1 MVASKGFSCLFL
13 HLLLLSFVFV
23 VANSQGLKVGFYR
36 KTCPNAEAIVEKVV
50 DQAMSV
56 APSLSGPLLRMHF
69 HDCFVRGCE
78 GSVLL
83 NSSTQQ
89 AEKDASPNL
98 SLRGYQVI
106 DRVKS
111 ALEKA
116 CPGVVSCSDILA
128 LVARDVVVAMKG
140 PSWKVET
147 GRRDGRVSNITE
159 ALTNLI
165 PPTANITQLKS
176 GFQQKGLSVK
186 DLVALSGGHTLGTSH
201 CSSFSSRL
209 YNFTE
214 FANHWLQLYRLDT
227 LGAEVKF
234 FWSEGH
240 VLKRRAALEK
250 SFDEARIQ
258 KRKLTAPN
266 LIVEKPYV
274 RILSFRMLSIIADP
288 HPQPSDFN
296 HKWNFLHLLKRGL
309 TCQAEVPVNWCPALG
324 TVLANEEVVDGVSE
338 RGGHPVIRK
347 PMRQWILQI
356 TAYAD
361 RLLEDLDDL
370 NRLESVKGM
379 QRKARDT
386 VTN

>member
-1 MVASKGFSCLFL
+1 MVASKGFYCLFL
-13 HLLLLSFVFV
+13 QLLLLSFVFD

-36 KTCPNAEAIVEKVV
+36 KTCPNAEAIVKKVV

-89 AEKDASPNL
+89 AEKDAFPNL

-176 GFQQKGLSVK
+176 GFQQRGLSVK
-186 DLVALSGGHTLGTSH
+186 DLVVLSGGHTLGTSH

-209 YNFTE
+209 YNFTGKGDTDPDLDPKYIAKLKNKCKQGD
-214 FANHWLQLYRLDT
+214 ANSLVEMDPGSFKTFDESYYT
-227 LGAEVKF
+227 LVG
-234 FWSEGH
+234 
-240 VLKRRAALEK
+240 KRRGLFVSDAALLDDSETK
-250 SFDEARIQ
+250 AYV
-258 KRKLTAPN
+258 KLQATTHGSTFF
-266 LIVEKPYV
+266 E
-274 RILSFRMLSIIADP
+274 
-288 HPQPSDFN
+288 DF
-296 HKWNFLHLLKRGL
+296 
-309 TCQAEVPVNWCPALG
+309 
-324 TVLANEEVVDGVSE
+324 GVSMIKMGRIGVLTGSSGE
-338 RGGHPVIRK
+338 IRK
-347 PMRQWILQI
+347 ECALV
-356 TAYAD
+356 
-361 RLLEDLDDL
+361 
-370 NRLESVKGM
+370 N
-379 QRKARDT
+379 
-386 VTN
+386 